1 MAIVQSLS
9 QSRVIDPILTTMA
22 IGIKIP
28 QYIGGLA
35 FPPVFCPK
43 RAATILSFGTK
54 EEKFLYATRRA
65 RGANTM
71 RISTGYGDTKVELY
85 QDAIESE
92 LPYET
97 LEESDG
103 IVALQQRSVY
113 LVKQKLCHRLEF
125 DQLALLGNFA
135 GYPTTNR
142 LLLTGT
148 NQFSDVNS
156 PIEQLFD
163 NAKDAIVRGIG
174 MLPNTIIFGGLK
186 AYNAVKRHPFFK
198 NQFQR
203 AGTRTITAG
212 LIAEALDIPRYGISL
227 ATWIDPVNPLVET
240 AMFDNKIW
248 IGYVPGAG
256 DVALTS
262 EANAGSNINLL
273 SGVNP
278 SINANNATPSF
289 GYTYLRTQAQ
299 AGGQDTGLAM
309 YAPYEGKN
317 ERTWY
322 FQGVADRLPAVTG
335 LAAGYLFDNVSA

>member
-9 QSRVIDPILTTMA
+9 QTRVIDPILTTMA

-43 RAATILSFGTK
+43 RAATILSFGTR

-71 RISTGYGDTKVELY
+71 RISTGYGDTKIELY

-103 IVALQQRSVY
+103 IVDLQQRSVY

-135 GYPTTNR
+135 TYPTTNR
-142 LLLTGT
+142 LALSGSS
-148 NQFSDVNS
+148 QFSDPSS
-156 PIEQLFD
+156 PIEATFD
-163 NAKDAIVRGIG
+163 AAKDAIVKGIG
-174 MLPNTIIFGGLK
+174 MLPNTIIFGGLR
-186 AYNAVKRHPFFK
+186 AYNSVKRHPFFK

-203 AGTRTITAG
+203 AGTSTITAS

-227 ATWIDPVNPLVET
+227 ATWIDPVNPTVET
-240 AMFDNKIW
+240 PMFDNKIW
-248 IGYVPGAG
+248 IGYVPGG
-256 DVALTS
+256 GEVALSS
-262 EANAGSNINLL
+262 EANAGTNVNLL
-273 SGVNP
+273 SGLNP

-309 YAPYEGKN
+309 FAPYDGKN

-335 LAAGYLFDNVSA
+335 LSAGYLFDNVSA

>member
-1 MAIVQSLS
+1 MAIIQSLG
-9 QSRVIDPILTTMA
+9 QARVIDPILTTMA

-54 EEKFLYATRRA
+54 EEKFLYVTRRA

-92 LPYET
+92 LPFET
-97 LEESDG
+97 LEESEG
-103 IVALQQRSVY
+103 VVALQQRSVY
-113 LVKQKLCHRLEF
+113 LVKQKLCHRLEY
-125 DQLALLGNFA
+125 DQLTLLGTTANYA
-135 GYPTTNR
+135 ATNR
-142 LLLTGT
+142 LTLTGT
-148 NQFSDVNS
+148 NQLSDPNS
-156 PIEQLFD
+156 PVEQLFD
-163 NAKDAIVRGIG
+163 NAKDAIVKGIG
-174 MLPNTIIFGGLK
+174 MLPNTVIFGGLK

-203 AGTRTITAG
+203 AGTRTITAQ

-227 ATWIDPVNPLVET
+227 ATWIDPANPLVET
-240 AMFDNKIW
+240 PMFDNKIW
-248 IGYVPGAG
+248 IGYVPGNG
-256 DVALTS
+256 DVALS
-262 EANAGSNINLL
+262 SDQSANTNLNLL
-273 SGVNP
+273 SGMNP
-278 SINANNATPSF
+278 SINQNNSQPSF

-322 FQGVADRLPAVTG
+322 FQGVADRLPTITG
-335 LAAGYLFDNVSA
+335 LNAGYLFDNVSA